1 MKTALLVISLCCLP
15 TPCFGVGVAGL
26 LAWALLSALFRVADE
41 GIEQMAAEIQDGN
54 QAAGGCWFWFVAA
67 FVVLGGLVVLM
78 GVFATAA
85 ELRGVTL

>member
-15 TPCFGVGVAGL
+15 TPCFGVGVGGL

-54 QAAGGCWFWFVAA
+54 QSAGGCWFWLVVVFVI
-67 FVVLGGLVVLM
+67 VGGLAVLM
-78 GVFATAA
+78 SVFATAA